1 VLDKDLLESLRSGD
15 RAAFEAMVREYWEVA
30 SRRASSLTRS
40 WQDAEDLVQESFTRA
55 WSRVKEFRGDASFG
69 TWVLRIME
77 NYHIDLQRKRQRYP
91 VVSLDAL
98 RLPDKAKLPESL
110 FVDLSALEKKWE
122 IEDLRRCIE
131 DALAR
136 LPDVYGKVIML
147 RDVHKLSYEE
157 MAELMACS
165 VEGIRC
171 KLYRARR
178 QMKIELARLLG
189 QYEIII

>member
-1 VLDKDLLESLRSGD
+1 MEQDFLNSLRNGD
-15 RAAFEAMVREYWEVA
+15 RAAFEEMVREYWELA
-30 SRRASSLTRS
+30 SRKASSLTRS

-55 WSRVKEFRGDASFG
+55 WARVREFRGEASFG

-77 NYHIDLQRKRQRYP
+77 NYHIDLQRKRQRHP
-91 VVSLDAL
+91 VVSLEAL
-98 RLPDKAKLPESL
+98 NLPEKAKLPQSL

-122 IEDLRRCIE
+122 MEDLRRCIE
-131 DALAR
+131 DALAK
-136 LPDVYGKVIML
+136 LPAVYGKVIIL

-157 MAELMACS
+157 MAEIMACS

-178 QMKIELARLLG
+178 QMKIELSRLMG
-189 QYEIII
+189 QYEIIM